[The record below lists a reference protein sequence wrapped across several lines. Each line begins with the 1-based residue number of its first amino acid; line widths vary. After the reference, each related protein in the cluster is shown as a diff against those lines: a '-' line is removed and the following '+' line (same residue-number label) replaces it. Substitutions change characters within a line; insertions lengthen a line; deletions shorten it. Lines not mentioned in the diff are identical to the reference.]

1 MSVLLTNCPSDP
13 SSLDLGS
20 NGSKLSEARNG
31 SRRTDD
37 ESNPPFE
44 LLCLSSS
51 LGMMLYV
58 ELLVGPIAKRKLPGG
73 AGGGGE
79 RSLVPVTIIHQDY
92 KSANLTA
99 MWSSKM
105 TGEIYHDNV
114 FGNSQR
120 ASKLIVSWRKCS
132 IKECKKRGIK
142 SSNCIPHRQLQM
154 SSCSKSFSYVRF
166 KARNIC

>member
-31 SRRTDD
+31 SRRTDDD

-79 RSLVPVTIIHQDY
+79 RSLVPGRNARGPKGPPY
-92 KSANLTA
+92 CKY
-99 MWSSKM
+99 
-105 TGEIYHDNV
+105 GEFPVYFH
-114 FGNSQR
+114 
-120 ASKLIVSWRKCS
+120 L
-132 IKECKKRGIK
+132 
-142 SSNCIPHRQLQM
+142 
-154 SSCSKSFSYVRF
+154 
-166 KARNIC
+166 